1 MNLNHMSK
9 FIKLY
14 IIDNDTIVVDYV
26 NIDQILKVYMNGTNV
41 HVKLVNE
48 EVLKLKDENLD
59 VFMDRFYFSK

>member
-26 NIDQILKVYMNGTNV
+26 NIDQILKVQMNGTNV